1 MQFSAV
7 GVHKTEGTH
16 AASTRDSGSN
26 GLELS
31 PRRSPSCF
39 AFLLGKRP
47 AARGPQLPV
56 PVTVSAVENVINKEE
71 EHEEEHV
78 AADAGP
84 SDDPTSSVGGG
95 VALLPRHGAK
105 MLWVGREKPTSD
117 PPWTLAASA
126 AHDAAAAEG
135 NEDQR
140 TSGGGDVGEDI
151 DEDYGAADRVMSAA
165 PFPAIRPLEPLTV
178 GR

>member
-1 MQFSAV
+1 MGAEFSLAWWTRTLAPR
-7 GVHKTEGTH
+7 GQLAWPRGT
-16 AASTRDSGSN
+16 
-26 GLELS
+26 L
-31 PRRSPSCF
+31 
-39 AFLLGKRP
+39 
-47 AARGPQLPV
+47 RG
-56 PVTVSAVENVINKEE
+56 A
-71 EHEEEHV
+71 
-78 AADAGP
+78 
-84 SDDPTSSVGGG
+84 
-95 VALLPRHGAK
+95 ALLPRHGAK